1 MAIALASGFDFI
13 RCEGF
18 VFGHLADEGYI
29 DSCAGNLLRF
39 RKAIGADKIQIY
51 CDLKKKHRYDR
62 HFIALRTQ
70 SSTITLALDEKCRC
84 QCFFYSA
91 HAITSDVSL
100 GETAKAAQFFLA
112 DGVVLTGL
120 ATGDPAVPSDVT
132 GKSILK

>member
-62 HFIALRTQ
+62 QFITLRTL
-70 SSTITLALDEKCRC
+70 SSTITLLMKNAAVNV
-84 QCFFYSA
+84 FSSA

-120 ATGDPAVPSDVT
+120 ATRDPAVPSDIT
-132 GKSILK
+132 GISIFK